1 MSYELTLFHLALL
14 PLLGAAVAALGTL
27 VGLGGGFVLVPL
39 LLFLFPEASASAI
52 SSISLTVVFLN
63 AVSATVSH
71 YRERRIDFK
80 TATLLAV
87 GGIPAA
93 ALGAVAASR
102 VTRDSFEIYMGIVLV
117 LGAVYVLWRST
128 RAVELQGDEE
138 HSPNRTIRERMGRTY
153 RFYVNTLM
161 AAGISPVSGFISS
174 FFGIGGGVVNVPAM
188 TFLLRMPPGVVAPTA
203 MLLLVVTSSS
213 SLITRIATGQF
224 QEGWRRAALLGV
236 GALVGAQIGIYLR
249 SRVDHRVVLIILAI
263 SMILVGGRQLIV
275 GI

>member
-1 MSYELTLFHLALL
+1 M
-14 PLLGAAVAALGTL
+14 
-27 VGLGGGFVLVPL
+27 
-39 LLFLFPEASASAI
+39 FPDESPSVI

-63 AVSATVSH
+63 AASATVSH

-80 TATLLAV
+80 TAALLAV

-93 ALGAVAASR
+93 VVGAIAAGR
-102 VTRDSFEIYMGIVLV
+102 VSRDSFEIYMGIVLI

-128 RAVELQGDEE
+128 KAVELEGNVERT
-138 HSPNRTIRERMGRTY
+138 PNREIRERMGRTY

-161 AAGISPVSGFISS
+161 AAGISPVSGYISS

-188 TFLLRMPPGVVAPTA
+188 TFILRMPPRVVAPTA

-213 SLITRIATGQF
+213 SLLTRVATGQF
-224 QEGWRRAALLGV
+224 QDGWRTAALLGV

-249 SRVDHRVVLIILAI
+249 SRVNHRVVLIILAG
-263 SMILVGGRQLIV
+263 SMILVGGRQLIF

>member
-14 PLLGAAVAALGTL
+14 PLLGAVVAALGTL

-39 LLFLFPEASASAI
+39 LLFLFPDASASAI

-80 TATLLAV
+80 TAALLAV

-102 VTRDSFEIYMGIVLV
+102 VTRDSFEIYMGVVLV

-128 RAVELQGDEE
+128 RAVELQGDME
-138 HSPNRTIRERMGRTY
+138 HSPNRTIRERMGSTY
-153 RFYVNTLM
+153 RFYVNTVM

-236 GALVGAQIGIYLR
+236 GALVGAQVGIYLR
-249 SRVDHRVVLIILAI
+249 SRVDHRVVLIILAV

>member
-1 MSYELTLFHLALL
+1 MSYELTVLHLVML
-14 PLLGAAVAALGTL
+14 PLVGAAVAAMGTL

-39 LLFLFPEASASAI
+39 LLFMFPDESPAVI

-63 AVSATVSH
+63 AASATVSH

-80 TATLLAV
+80 TATLLAI

-93 ALGAVAASR
+93 VVGAIAASR
-102 VTRDSFEIYMGIVLV
+102 VTRDAFEVYMGIVLI

-128 RAVELQGDEE
+128 RAVDLQGDVE
-138 HSPNRTIRERMGRTY
+138 HQPNREIRERVGRTY
-153 RFYVNTLM
+153 RFYVSTIM
-161 AAGISPVSGFISS
+161 AAGISPVSGYISS

-188 TFLLRMPPGVVAPTA
+188 TFLLRMPPRVVAPTA

-224 QEGWRRAALLGV
+224 DDGWRRAALLGV

-249 SRVDHRVVLIILAI
+249 SRVDHRIVLVILAA
-263 SMILVGGRQLIV
+263 SMILVGSRQLIV

>member
-1 MSYELTLFHLALL
+1 MSYELTVLHLVML
-14 PLLGAAVAALGTL
+14 PLIGAVVAAMGTL

-39 LLFLFPEASASAI
+39 LLFMFPDESPAVI

-63 AVSATVSH
+63 AASATVSH

-80 TATLLAV
+80 TAALLAI

-93 ALGAVAASR
+93 VVGAIAASR
-102 VTRDSFEIYMGIVLV
+102 VTRDAFEVYMGIVLI

-128 RAVELQGDEE
+128 RAVELQGDVE
-138 HSPNRTIRERMGRTY
+138 HTPNREIRERVGRTY
-153 RFYVNTLM
+153 RFYVSTLM
-161 AAGISPVSGFISS
+161 AAGISPVSGYISS

-188 TFLLRMPPGVVAPTA
+188 TFLLKMPPRVVAPTA

-224 QEGWRRAALLGV
+224 DDGWRRAALLGA

-249 SRVDHRVVLIILAI
+249 SRVDHRVVLVILAA
-263 SMILVGGRQLIV
+263 SMILVGSRQLIV

>member
-1 MSYELTLFHLALL
+1 MSYELTVLHLVTL
-14 PLLGAAVAALGTL
+14 PLIGAAVAAMGTL

-39 LLFLFPEASASAI
+39 LLFMFPDESPAVI

-63 AVSATVSH
+63 AASATVSH

-80 TATLLAV
+80 TAALLAI

-93 ALGAVAASR
+93 VVGAIAASR
-102 VTRDSFEIYMGIVLV
+102 VTRDAFEVYMGIVLI

-128 RAVELQGDEE
+128 RAVELQGDVE
-138 HSPNRTIRERMGRTY
+138 HQPNREIRERMGRTY
-153 RFYVNTLM
+153 RFYVSTLM
-161 AAGISPVSGFISS
+161 AAGISPVSGYISS

-188 TFLLRMPPGVVAPTA
+188 TFLLRMPPRVVAPTA

-224 QEGWRRAALLGV
+224 DDGWRRAALLGV

-249 SRVDHRVVLIILAI
+249 SRVDHRIVLVILAA
-263 SMILVGGRQLIV
+263 SMILVGSRQLIV

>member
-1 MSYELTLFHLALL
+1 MSYELTILHLVML
-14 PLLGAAVAALGTL
+14 PLVGAAVAALGTL

-39 LLFLFPEASASAI
+39 LLFMFPDESPAVI

-63 AVSATVSH
+63 AVSATVTN

-80 TATLLAV
+80 TAALLAV

-93 ALGAVAASR
+93 ALGAIAASR
-102 VTRDSFEIYMGIVLV
+102 VTRDSFEIYMGIVLI

-128 RAVELQGDEE
+128 RAVELQGDVE
-138 HSPNRTIRERMGRTY
+138 HAPNREIRERMGRTY
-153 RFYVNTLM
+153 RFYVSTLM
-161 AAGISPVSGFISS
+161 AGGISPVSGYISS

-188 TFLLRMPPGVVAPTA
+188 TFLLRMPPRVVAPTA

-224 QEGWRRAALLGV
+224 QDGWLRAALLGA

-249 SRVDHRVVLIILAI
+249 SRVDHRVVLVILAA

>member
-1 MSYELTLFHLALL
+1 MSYELTVLHLVML
-14 PLLGAAVAALGTL
+14 PLVGAAVAAMGTL

-39 LLFLFPEASASAI
+39 LLFMFPDESPAVI

-63 AVSATVSH
+63 AASATVSH

-80 TATLLAV
+80 TAGLLAI

-93 ALGAVAASR
+93 AVGAIAASR
-102 VTRDSFEIYMGIVLV
+102 VTRDAFEVYMGIVLI

-128 RAVELQGDEE
+128 RAVELQGDVE
-138 HSPNRTIRERMGRTY
+138 HQPNREIRERMGRTY
-153 RFYVNTLM
+153 RFYVSTLM
-161 AAGISPVSGFISS
+161 AAGISPVSGYISS

-188 TFLLRMPPGVVAPTA
+188 TFLLRMPPRVVAPTA

-224 QEGWRRAALLGV
+224 DDGWRRAALLGV

-249 SRVDHRVVLIILAI
+249 SRVDHRIVLVILAA
-263 SMILVGGRQLIV
+263 SMILVGSRQLIV

>member
-1 MSYELTLFHLALL
+1 MSYELTILHFVML
-14 PLLGAAVAALGTL
+14 PLVGAAVAALGTL

-39 LLFLFPEASASAI
+39 LLFMFPDESPAVI

-63 AVSATVSH
+63 AVSATVTN
-71 YRERRIDFK
+71 YREHRIDFK
-80 TATLLAV
+80 TAGLLAV

-93 ALGAVAASR
+93 AVGAIAASR
-102 VTRDSFEIYMGIVLV
+102 VTRDSFEVYMGILLI

-128 RAVELQGDEE
+128 RAIELQGDVE
-138 HSPNRTIRERMGRTY
+138 HTPNREIHERMGRTY
-153 RFYVNTLM
+153 RFYVNTVM
-161 AAGISPVSGFISS
+161 AAGISPVSGYISS

-188 TFLLRMPPGVVAPTA
+188 TFLLRMPPRVVAPTA

-224 QEGWRRAALLGV
+224 QDGWLRAALLGA

-249 SRVDHRVVLIILAI
+249 SRVDHRVVLVILAA

>member
-1 MSYELTLFHLALL
+1 MSYELTFLHLVML
-14 PLLGAAVAALGTL
+14 PLIGAAVAAMGTL

-39 LLFLFPEASASAI
+39 LLFMFPDESPAVI

-80 TATLLAV
+80 TAALLAV

-93 ALGAVAASR
+93 AIGAIAASR
-102 VTRDSFEIYMGIVLV
+102 VTRDAFEVYMGIVLI

-128 RAVELQGDEE
+128 RAVELQGDVE
-138 HSPNRTIRERMGRTY
+138 HIPNREIRERVGRTY
-153 RFYVNTLM
+153 RFYVNTVM
-161 AAGISPVSGFISS
+161 AAGISPVSGYISS

-188 TFLLRMPPGVVAPTA
+188 TFLLRMPPRVVAPTA

-224 QEGWRRAALLGV
+224 DDGWRRAALLGV

-249 SRVDHRVVLIILAI
+249 SRVDHRIVLLILAV
-263 SMILVGGRQLIV
+263 SMILVGARQLIV